1 MSDEKENPQAVTVST
16 QQTEAERPAQAG
28 TLQPFDEFE
37 RFFDRFFR
45 RGGLRPFDWER
56 PLLGDLFERFENRM
70 PRVDVIDRDEDVLVR
85 AEIPGVDK
93 KDLDISMTD
102 NMLTIK
108 GSTVGEPKETKGDQ
122 FYRCEIAHGAFSR
135 SVSIPTNV
143 DTAQACASMK
153 DGVLEI
159 ILPKVEGS
167 KRKTIS
173 VQ

>member
-1 MSDEKENPQAVTVST
+1 MSETQENPQAVTVSS
-16 QQTEAERPAQAG
+16 QPAKAERPAPAG
-28 TLQPFDEFE
+28 QLQPFDEFE

-56 PLLGDLFERFENRM
+56 PHFGELFERFESRM
-70 PRVDVIDRDEDVLVR
+70 PRIDVIDRDEDVLVR

-93 KDLDISMTD
+93 TDLDISMTD

-108 GSTVGEPKETKGDQ
+108 GHSGGEPKETKGEQ
-122 FYRCEIAHGAFSR
+122 FYRCEISRGAFSR

-143 DTAQACASMK
+143 DTVKASATMK

-159 ILPKVEGS
+159 VLPKMEGS
-167 KRKTIS
+167 KRQTIP